1 MSRPLLICSII
12 AYLALTAPIA
22 NEHYGWL
29 RPPLLLF
36 TDLTSYALLNYYWL
50 STRGVT
56 LWSVLPKLL
65 KTLTILWF
73 FSLVILFFGY
83 AGKAMLHDINHMVG
97 FGLLLVILID
107 SVFHYSDDLVER
119 RRLMRR
125 LMMIGISFYML
136 LLTMIELLFNQL
148 KDDPYF
154 SFGNA
159 LLAFILVCIYARPSL
174 SIEANT
180 EPEAQRESREKTSEQ
195 RSENIK
201 MAELTRLKQL
211 MDSGFYT
218 EHNLSIG
225 KLAREL
231 KLPEHRVRQLINN
244 HLGYDNFS
252 HFINSYRIP
261 AVCKKLR
268 DPARTK
274 EPILTLA
281 LETGFNSIA
290 SFNRSFKKEKGVTAS
305 EFRNRI

>member
-1 MSRPLLICSII
+1 M
-12 AYLALTAPIA
+12 AYLTLTAPIA

-36 TDLTSYALLNYYWL
+36 TDLTSYVLLNYYWL

-56 LWSVLPKLL
+56 LWSVIPKPL
-65 KTLTILWF
+65 KILTILWLI
-73 FSLVILFFGY
+73 SLVILFFGY
-83 AGKAMLHDINHMVG
+83 AGRGIFHDINHLVG
-97 FGLLLVILID
+97 FGLLLAILID
-107 SVFHYSDDLVER
+107 SVLNYADDLNER
-119 RRLMRR
+119 RRFMRR
-125 LMMIGISFYML
+125 FMIVGISFYML
-136 LLTMIELLFNQL
+136 LLTLIELLFTPL

-159 LLAFILVCIYARPSL
+159 LLALILVNVFTRPSL
-174 SIEANT
+174 SRGNLPKAEEQHKNDENIT
-180 EPEAQRESREKTSEQ
+180 EH
-195 RSENIK
+195 RSEKIK
-201 MAELTRLKQL
+201 DAELVRLKKL

-225 KLAREL
+225 KLASEL
-231 KLPEHRVRQLINN
+231 KLPEHQVRRLINN

-261 AVCKKLR
+261 AVCEKLR
-268 DPARTK
+268 DPSRAK